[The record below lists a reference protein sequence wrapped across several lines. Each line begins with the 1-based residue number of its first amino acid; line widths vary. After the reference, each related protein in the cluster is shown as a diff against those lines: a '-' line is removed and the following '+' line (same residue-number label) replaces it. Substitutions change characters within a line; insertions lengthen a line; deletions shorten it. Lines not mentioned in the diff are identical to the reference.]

1 MDFSYLD
8 DLPTFNDKPDNHKN
22 IPYPNL
28 QIISGKSGSGKTHIL
43 LLELLTPD
51 FLDYEELYVLSPNIH
66 QKEYQFLKIGFEN
79 YIDKLVLLNFFPR
92 LNKFRINQLD
102 EVFEIIDNNLTSNLK
117 QNNIRTVFT
126 SKKEDLPTIQEMNG
140 DTKKLFV
147 FDDLSGDKEFRENI
161 RRFFSKGRPNNCQ
174 AIYLTQQF
182 SEVQPKSIRENTT
195 NLILFKTAGDSFDK
209 VYKDMVKEVMEN
221 KNDFKIL
228 ANRIWRNK
236 YSYVYI
242 NKIDDIIT
250 NNIFEVKNE

>member
-1 MDFSYLD
+1 M
-8 DLPTFNDKPDNHKN
+8 
-22 IPYPNL
+22 
-28 QIISGKSGSGKTHIL
+28 
-43 LLELLTPD
+43 
-51 FLDYEELYVLSPNIH
+51 
-66 QKEYQFLKIGFEN
+66 
-79 YIDKLVLLNFFPR
+79 
-92 LNKFRINQLD
+92 
-102 EVFEIIDNNLTSNLK
+102 K

-126 SKKEDLPTIQEMNG
+126 SVKEDLPTIQEMND

-161 RRFFSKGRPNNCQ
+161 RRFFSKGRPINCQ

-236 YSYVYI
+236 HSYVYI